1 MESSTEVIE
10 VLKAID
16 LAKKSM
22 KELKKNESFSIKQ
35 PTCRVIG
42 RKEIHI

>member
-22 KELKKNESFSIKQ
+22 KALKKTKVSE
-35 PTCRVIG
+35 
-42 RKEIHI
+42 

>member
-22 KELKKNESFSIKQ
+22 KELKKAKVSA
-35 PTCRVIG
+35 
-42 RKEIHI
+42 